1 MLVVMCLMFIY
12 IATTSINML
21 QNVGPLSTSYSI
33 GQECCIVAR
42 QRHFPDV
49 RTATCPN
56 PPVNHDSMIT
66 APALT
71 PHRPVFLYS
80 FPESGF
86 STVQLVNEGYGG
98 VYEVATCEE
107 GEIFLQRGR
116 AAGVPKLLVHL
127 ARP

>member
-1 MLVVMCLMFIY
+1 V
-12 IATTSINML
+12 TTL
-21 QNVGPLSTSYSI
+21 HDFGGVLGRPLNTFFKGI
-33 GQECCIVAR
+33 LNLHCKKAR

-49 RTATCPN
+49 RTANCPN
-56 PPVNHDSMIT
+56 PPVNHDNMIT

-86 STVQLVNEGYGG
+86 STIQLVNEGYGG
-98 VYEVATCEE
+98 NYEVALYEE
-107 GEIFLQRGR
+107 GENFLQRGR
-116 AAGVPKLLVHL
+116 AAGVPELLVHL